1 MRQLYTVLLLAAFG
15 MTALYGGTTGKI
27 AGKITETKS
36 GDALP
41 GVTIVLV
48 GTSYGAATDF
58 DGNYFINNLP
68 PGSYTLRASA
78 VGYNS
83 VTYDKIKVNIDLT
96 TRMDMKLS
104 EAVID
109 IGKEVV
115 ITAERAM
122 IQKDLT
128 STTAVVGGDDIKQLP
143 VTEIQQVI
151 NLQAGNVGGNIRGGR
166 KGEVAYWIDGV
177 PVTDAYD
184 GGSVVDVN
192 PNMVQ
197 ELQVLSGAFNAEYG
211 QAMSGIVNIATREGA
226 EKYSGSITSYLGDF
240 LSTHNEIFKGI
251 NGLKTFN
258 PTNIRDLEASISGPL
273 SGKDVSFFLNAR
285 DIYYGGYFNG
295 IRTYNPNA
303 VAAAAV
309 INGTPTAYVLG
320 SNPGIDSLVVRSLLT
335 ASNHNFDST
344 YKAYTAMY
352 NHGTGDGK
360 TVPMNWNRKLYLQGK
375 LSLRISPTMKLNI
388 TGIKEDF
395 DQQPYDR
402 AYQYN
407 PDGKGTDYTRSYTGI
422 FQFTHTL
429 SNSTFYTLGGSMFAK
444 SFKHYLYEDANDPRY
459 VHPNIKDI
467 TLTPYS
473 FKTGGTDLNRFYRS
487 TATMLGKFDL
497 SSQVTNEHFVKVGLE
512 SRYHRVFLEDI
523 NLVPISSQAAFTAPG
538 SSPYIMTQVL
548 PDSSI
553 QHDRYEH
560 KPLEL
565 SAYIQ
570 DKMEFKDLIINLGV
584 RIDYFDPDGV
594 VLADDEDPDIFNPA
608 KESNKFFDLNG
619 NGVQDANEPLKTV
632 ADRRAYWFKKAPVKI
647 QLSPRFGASFPITD
661 RGVVHFSYGH
671 FFQAPS
677 FERLYANPQFKVG
690 QGTGNV
696 DHNGSP
702 TGNADLTPQ
711 QTINGEIGLQQ
722 QLTEDLGVD
731 VTAYLRDVRNLIGSR
746 ADAIPIGG
754 GFASRTYTKYVNS
767 DFGFIRGF
775 IVSLS
780 KRFSQGLSLNVDY
793 TFQIARGSAS
803 DPNQARNDVAG
814 GRLPEVQLSPL
825 SWDQRH
831 TLNAV
836 LNYSADTWGGSVIS
850 MYGSGQPY
858 TPEVSS
864 DVTVFLTNSQT
875 KPQFFNTDM
884 RLFKSFRFDPIK
896 LLLFLRITNIFDT
909 LNETGVYTD
918 TGRAGKTYGESRA
931 LGSGSLE
938 YVNSIH
944 DYFIDAT
951 QYSEPRRIEFGATVE
966 F

>member
-1 MRQLYTVLLLAAFG
+1 MKQFYKVLLLAVFG
-15 MTALYGGTTGKI
+15 MSALFGGTTGKI
-27 AGKITETKS
+27 AGKITDAKS
-36 GDALP
+36 GEPLP
-41 GVTIVLV
+41 GVTIVLP

-58 DGNYFINNLP
+58 NGDYFINNLP
-68 PGSYTLRASA
+68 PGTYALKASA

-83 VTYDKIKVNIDLT
+83 VNYDKIKVNIDLT
-96 TRMDMKLS
+96 TRMDMKLA

-128 STTAVVGGDDIKQLP
+128 ATTAVVGGDDIKQLP

-226 EKYSGSITSYLGDF
+226 EKFSGSITSYLGDF
-240 LSTHNEIFKGI
+240 PTPHSEIFKGL
-251 NGLKTFN
+251 GTSKFN
-258 PTNIRDLEASISGPL
+258 PINIRDLEGSISGPL
-273 SGKDVSFFLNAR
+273 VGKDVSFFLNAR
-285 DIYYGGYFNG
+285 DIYFGGYLNG

-303 VAAAAV
+303 VAGAAV
-309 INGTPTAYVLG
+309 INGQPTAYVLG
-320 SNPGIDSLVVRSLLT
+320 SNPSIDSIVVRSMLT
-335 ASNHNFDST
+335 SNNQSFDSA
-344 YKAYTAMY
+344 YKAYTGMY

-360 TVPMNWNRKLYLQGK
+360 TVSMNWNRKLYLQGK
-375 LSLRISPTMKLNI
+375 LAFRLSPTMKLNI
-388 TGIKEDF
+388 TGIKENF

-402 AYQYN
+402 SYQYN
-407 PDGKGTDYTRSYTGI
+407 PDGNGQDHTRSYTGI
-422 FQFTHTL
+422 LQFTHTL
-429 SNSTFYTLGGSMFAK
+429 SNSTFYTFGGSIFEKA
-444 SFKHYLYEDANDPRY
+444 FKHYLYEDPHDPRY
-459 VHPNIKDI
+459 VNPNIRDI
-467 TLTPYS
+467 QLTPYS
-473 FKTGGTDLNRFYRS
+473 FKTGGTDLKQFYRS
-487 TATMLGKFDL
+487 TTTMLGKLDL
-497 SSQVTNEHFVKVGLE
+497 SSQVNNEHFIKAGVE
-512 SRYHRVFLEDI
+512 TRYHRVFLEDI
-523 NLVPISSQAAFTAPG
+523 NLVPIDAQAAFSAPG
-538 SSPYIMTQVL
+538 SSPYIQTQIL

-553 QHDRYEH
+553 QHDRYQH

-565 SAYIQ
+565 SGYIQ
-570 DKMEFKDLIINLGV
+570 DKMEYKDLIINLGV
-584 RIDYFDPDGV
+584 RIDYFDPDGQ
-594 VLADDEDPDIFNPA
+594 VLADDEDPDIYNPA
-608 KESNKFFDLNG
+608 KESNKYFDTNG
-619 NGVQDANEPLKTV
+619 NGVQDPGEPLKTV
-632 ADRRAYWFKKAPVKI
+632 ADRRAYWFKKASAKVQI
-647 QLSPRFGASFPITD
+647 SPRFGASFPITD

-690 QGTGNV
+690 SGTGNV

-702 TGNADLTPQ
+702 TGNADLKPQ

-722 QLTEDLGVD
+722 QLTDDLGVD

-780 KRFSQGLSLNVDY
+780 KRFSQGLSLNIDY

-803 DPNQARNDVAG
+803 DPNQARNDQASG
-814 GRLPEVQLSPL
+814 KAPEVQLSPL
-825 SWDQRH
+825 GWDQRH
-831 TLNAV
+831 TLNAI
-836 LNYSADTWGGSVIS
+836 LNYSTDSWGGSIIS

-858 TPEVSS
+858 TPDVSS
-864 DVTVFLTNSQT
+864 DVTVFLTNSET
-875 KPQFFNTDM
+875 KPQFFSTDM
-884 RLFKSFRFDPIK
+884 RLFKSFKFDPIK

-918 TGRAGKTYGESRA
+918 TGRAGKTYAEDRA
-931 LGSGSLE
+931 LAAGTQP
-938 YVNSIH
+938 YVNTVH
-944 DYFIDAT
+944 DYFVDPT
-951 QYSEPRRIEFGATVE
+951 MYSEPRRIEFGATIE